1 MALFMG
7 LVEPQNKKAVVDNLV
22 KDIRAHNNALTA
34 GDIGYRYVLRAL
46 EDASR
51 SDVIFDMNN
60 RNDVPGYGYQLAHGA
75 TALTES
81 WQAYPYVSNN
91 HFMLG
96 HLMEWL
102 YAGLCGIKQAEGSVG
117 YNKIVIRPQPV
128 GNITFAKAEYHTPYG
143 LIKTDWQKENDLFSL
158 HVTIPANTT
167 AEIYLPG
174 SDKPVKTGSG
184 NYGYSVKMK

>member
-1 MALFMG
+1 
-7 LVEPQNKKAVVDNLV
+7 
-22 KDIRAHNNALTA
+22 
-34 GDIGYRYVLRAL
+34 
-46 EDASR
+46 
-51 SDVIFDMNN
+51 
-60 RNDVPGYGYQLAHGA
+60 
-75 TALTES
+75 
-81 WQAYPYVSNN
+81 
-91 HFMLG
+91 MLG

-128 GNITFAKAEYHTPYG
+128 GNITFAKADYHTPYG